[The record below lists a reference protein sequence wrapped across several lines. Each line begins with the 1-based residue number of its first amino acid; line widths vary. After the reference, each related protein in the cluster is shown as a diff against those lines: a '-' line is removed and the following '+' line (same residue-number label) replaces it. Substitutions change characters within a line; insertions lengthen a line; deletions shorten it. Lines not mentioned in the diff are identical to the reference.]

1 MKKVRKYLLITFLLL
16 TGLFFVGLLFLF
28 FVPTSSI
35 LGITFINYNDRYI
48 SKDYNIDLVDK
59 IVVNSRSYDIE
70 LVAVNSASCSIRVES
85 HSLGYVL
92 EKNSKVKLE
101 EDLSNGVLTFTL
113 TEPYGAAFKNN
124 SLITLY
130 IPKSKAVNLNLKN
143 KNANTKIDNTDL
155 KIKNLS
161 YTAEDG
167 VVNLKKATIL
177 GKLNLNLNKTDFR
190 ISSESTLNSC
200 NVDLQVTTGSFDAS
214 KSRIGEI
221 NILSNERGVILL
233 NNCSAINQSKQTTG
247 GRLQAKKVNT
257 ISFSGSDT
265 NLKINEVLT
274 RASIKLTSSGKV
286 TIEKLSGIADIVTDS
301 GSIKIKNCTNNLTS
315 LTLLSKSG
323 NVEVNNAYNK
333 VFVETSSGNIYVNYS
348 ENAGYANSSN
358 QNIRY
363 FKALTKTGKIVAKG
377 VNRTDIEIKKD
388 GSAEISYERFNSNQN
403 LISNIKS
410 NDGNVYI
417 KVNNTSAFILNSK
430 TNSGNSRINLTQT
443 EKYKGWTNKEI
454 QNKTINC
461 TSNTNFIHIVT
472 DSGNILMHD
481 NNVN

>member
-1 MKKVRKYLLITFLLL
+1 MRKYLLITLLLL
-16 TGLFFVGLLFLF
+16 TGLFMVGLLFLF

-35 LGITFINYNDRYI
+35 FGITFISYNDRLI
-48 SKDYNIDLVDK
+48 SKDYNISNVNK
-59 IVVNSRSYDIE
+59 IVVDSRSYDIE
-70 LVAVNSASCSIRVES
+70 LVAVNNTNCSLRVES

-92 EKNSKVKLE
+92 QKNSKVKLE
-101 EDLSNGVLTFTL
+101 EEFSNGVLTFTL

-130 IPKSKAVNLNLKN
+130 IPKSKAVNVNLKN
-143 KNANTKIDNTDL
+143 KNATTKIDNADL

-190 ISSESTLNSC
+190 VSPDVNLNGC

-214 KSRIGEI
+214 KSTIGEI

-233 NNCSAINQSKQTTG
+233 NACSAINQSKQTTG
-247 GRLQAKKVNT
+247 GRIQANKVNT

-265 NLKINEVLT
+265 NLKINEVST
-274 RASIKLTSSGKV
+274 RASIKLTTSGKV
-286 TIEKLSGIADIVTDS
+286 SIEKLSGIADIVTNS

-315 LTLLSKSG
+315 LTILSKSG
-323 NVEVNNAYNK
+323 DVSVNNAYNK
-333 VFVETSSGNIYVNYS
+333 VFVETTSGNINVNYA

-363 FKALTKTGKIVAKG
+363 LKALTKTGKIVAEG
-377 VNRTDIEIKKD
+377 VNKTDIEIKDD
-388 GSAEISYERFNSNQN
+388 GTAEITYEKFNSNQN
-403 LISNIKS
+403 LISNINSK
-410 NDGNVYI
+410 NGNVYI
-417 KVNNTSAFILNSK
+417 KVKKASAFVLNSK
-430 TNSGNSRINLTQT
+430 THSGNSRINLTQT
-443 EKYKGWTNKEI
+443 EKYNGWTDKEI
-454 QNKTINC
+454 TNQTINC
-461 TSNTNFIHIVT
+461 NSNSNIINIQT

-481 NNVN
+481 DNVN